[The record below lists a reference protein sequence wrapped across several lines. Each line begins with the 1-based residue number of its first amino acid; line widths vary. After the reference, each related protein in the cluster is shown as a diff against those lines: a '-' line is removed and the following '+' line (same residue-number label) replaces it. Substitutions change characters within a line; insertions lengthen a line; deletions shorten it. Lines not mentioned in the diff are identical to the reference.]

1 MTVRRLRWGA
11 LGAVAAFL
19 VLAGSPGAGAAP
31 TPPAG
36 ARAWLGHWDTNFGML
51 IFYDLSYTDVGWDSS
66 GKEFSTCALN
76 DCRHHWLLRGMWSW
90 PEKPRQRKWVTIK
103 GTPTG
108 KGYDTVE
115 PCWIG
120 PFSLEVPSDTGD
132 ACYPMLLYR
141 AGETERGGFWK
152 ACFLQELCTDHH
164 HLSGH
169 KTGPVWK
176 AGFSFTQRGIPDGQR
191 VIRTQ
196 TGGAGIILFDE
207 APVANRKGRG
217 TRGRTTPGSQ
227 VFHIDEIP
235 GGSNLSFS
243 FQLKEGR
250 YLIFGRKPSLVMAGV
265 VTSSDD
271 SHCHPGALIG
281 VTITDGQRGGASQ
294 IRLSGCRAEQWT
306 SADPNRVHVHLQRPQ
321 PVG

>member
-1 MTVRRLRWGA
+1 
-11 LGAVAAFL
+11 
-19 VLAGSPGAGAAP
+19 
-31 TPPAG
+31 
-36 ARAWLGHWDTNFGML
+36 ML
-51 IFYDLSYTDVGWDSS
+51 IFYDLSYTDAGWDSS
-66 GKEFSTCALN
+66 GKESSTCALN
-76 DCRHHWLLRGMWSW
+76 DCRYHWLLRGMWSW

-141 AGETERGGFWK
+141 AGEKERGGFWK

-176 AGFSFTQRGIPDGQR
+176 AGFSFTQRGIPDAQR

-207 APVANRKGRG
+207 APVANRKGPAREAEPRRAARYSTS
-217 TRGRTTPGSQ
+217 TRSRVAQPESLLSAEGRPLPDIRSQ
-227 VFHIDEIP
+227 AESRD
-235 GGSNLSFS
+235 GGSRDEL
-243 FQLKEGR
+243 R
-250 YLIFGRKPSLVMAGV
+250 
-265 VTSSDD
+265 
-271 SHCHPGALIG
+271 
-281 VTITDGQRGGASQ
+281 
-294 IRLSGCRAEQWT
+294 
-306 SADPNRVHVHLQRPQ
+306 
-321 PVG
+321 